1 MYQIRISVISK
12 TTNRIKYWNDYTK
25 SVYDLRIKQNVH
37 IVSRYFKNKKYL
49 CKFDF
54 LMLYKSLKKPK
65 TLFQFWDSANLRR
78 LKLIV
83 LYIILETSKKCDF

>member
-65 TLFQFWDSANLRR
+65 TLIQFWDSANLRR